1 LTLQAAYGFSA
12 LSGGLAVLPMALV
25 VSAGATGSGFLAA
38 RLGARR
44 PMLIGFGCAAAGTVV
59 LAAGAWRSS
68 PGLIITGLTVVGLCS
83 LAMPAMT
90 SVALD
95 VAPAEHAGLA
105 GGALNT
111 ARQLGGAVGVAVL
124 GAVLN
129 AGGFRVGCAV
139 ALLLATAVCLLG
151 LLSTVRA
158 TAPVT
163 AR

>member
-1 LTLQAAYGFSA
+1 
-12 LSGGLAVLPMALV
+12 
-25 VSAGATGSGFLAA
+25 
-38 RLGARR
+38 
-44 PMLIGFGCAAAGTVV
+44 
-59 LAAGAWRSS
+59 
-68 PGLIITGLTVVGLCS
+68 
-83 LAMPAMT
+83 
-90 SVALD
+90 
-95 VAPAEHAGLA
+95 
-105 GGALNT
+105 
-111 ARQLGGAVGVAVL
+111 VL